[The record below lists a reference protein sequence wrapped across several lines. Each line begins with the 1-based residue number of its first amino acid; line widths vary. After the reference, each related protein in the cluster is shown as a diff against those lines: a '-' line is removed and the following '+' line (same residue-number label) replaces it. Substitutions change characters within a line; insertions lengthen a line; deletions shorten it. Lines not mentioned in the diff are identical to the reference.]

1 MGPRS
6 LAKKIITEFLN
17 NAECYYLRSDDRSIA
32 YETAHW
38 IVDRNAS
45 NYDND
50 QIETA
55 AYELIEQVR
64 ACVVCAD
71 RAAQYNRNVK
81 SKQPRSMI
89 A

>member
-38 IVDRNAS
+38 IVDRNIS

-55 AYELIEQVR
+55 AYELIDQVR
-64 ACVVCAD
+64 ACCGCAM
-71 RAAQYNRNVK
+71 RAEQYDRNVK
-81 SKQPRSMI
+81 FKQPRDMI

>member
-6 LAKKIITEFLN
+6 LAKKIISDFLN

-38 IVDRNAS
+38 IIDRNVS
-45 NYDND
+45 DYDND

-55 AYELIEQVR
+55 AYELIDQTMACSNCAAR
-64 ACVVCAD
+64 AE
-71 RAAQYNRNVK
+71 QYNRNVK
-81 SKQPRSMI
+81 SKQPRDMI

>member
-6 LAKKIITEFLN
+6 LAKKIIIEFLN
-17 NAECYYLRSDDRSIA
+17 NAECYYLRSDDQSIA

-38 IVDRNAS
+38 IVNRNIS

-50 QIETA
+50 QIEAA
-55 AYELIEQVR
+55 AYELIDQVR
-64 ACVVCAD
+64 ACSDCAM
-71 RAAQYNRNVK
+71 RAEQYNRTVK
-81 SKQPRSMI
+81 SKQPRDMI